1 MAGLI
6 ERVKAWVRPSEAGS
20 DEIAE
25 YALSRREPDPESRL
39 RVYAEPVDPEEVA
52 AEVALPPGVYLL
64 HEIKASGMAGAV
76 VWEERLEAT
85 AAEE

>member
-1 MAGLI
+1 MAGLF
-6 ERVKAWVRPSEAGS
+6 ERLKAWMRPSEAGS

-52 AEVALPPGVYLL
+52 AEAALPPGVYLL
-64 HEIKASGMAGAV
+64 QEVKVTGMAGDV
-76 VWEERLEAT
+76 VWEEAIGEGVG
-85 AAEE
+85 EG